1 MVKMSGKEVCRRLTV
16 AGRLKMK
23 PLCIYGSGEAMPGW
37 IPAGNV
43 DRCLFRVLLE
53 ISKEGKKTVYVGK
66 EVLGNCCPGGA
77 VHLGYSEPPEGLKY
91 FISTGISTF
100 RNGAAEYLKRSP
112 QLVEES
118 WRNMGRIEPLDR
130 YTVIGPCDEV
140 DESAGL
146 AAVVCFGEAEQIR
159 NICALNYFSTGRVF
173 DAVLM
178 PWGPACSTLIT
189 YPAGLAA
196 GAPRDALFVG
206 PVDPTVNRYFPPG
219 FLAVSMSLETAR
231 RICDPIDESF
241 LVKRLEVAYPDK
253 REIG

>member
-1 MVKMSGKEVCRRLTV
+1 MTEMSLKEVCHRLTL

-23 PLCIYGSGEAMPGW
+23 PLCVYGSVEVMPGW
-37 IPAGNV
+37 IPAGNIN
-43 DRCLFRVLLE
+43 RCLFRVLLE
-53 ISKEGKKTVYVGK
+53 ISKKGEGTVYVGK
-66 EVLGNCCPGGA
+66 EVLRNCCPGGA

-91 FISTGISTF
+91 FISTGITTF

-118 WRNMGRIEPLDR
+118 WRNMGRIEPLGK
-130 YTVIGPCDEV
+130 YTVISSCSEV
-140 DESAGL
+140 DESTRI

-159 NICALNYFSTGRVF
+159 NICALNYFSTGKVF
-173 DAVLM
+173 DSVLM

-196 GAPRDALFVG
+196 NAPRDALFVG
-206 PVDPTVNRYFPPG
+206 PVDPTVNRYFPTG

-241 LVKRLEVAYPDK
+241 LVKRPEVAYPDCK
-253 REIG
+253 K